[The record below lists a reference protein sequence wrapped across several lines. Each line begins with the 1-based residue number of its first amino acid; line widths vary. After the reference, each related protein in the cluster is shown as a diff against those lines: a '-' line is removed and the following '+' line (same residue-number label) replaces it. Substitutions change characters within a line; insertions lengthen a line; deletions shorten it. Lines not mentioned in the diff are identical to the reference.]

1 MTFGSKRFEVKSNPW
16 SNLSQPGLSNLS
28 DFFPEDDERLKWMYT
43 QYGGAN
49 SAYFDP
55 INKKFYPNFGQ
66 HEGSMS
72 GGDSYDGFGVPIPR
86 ISPIDEG
93 IFQTGGSSNAGCPS
107 GFYQFGQTCVPDV
120 SINPNSPGNALGG
133 GVGQFFG
140 KGDAKGLINAVVPPQ
155 FTAKNQEFVV
165 LTDMQNV
172 GGQPAKFY
180 TRITIPLLNM
190 VEDVSNSTLVM
201 PLAKMKIG
209 HRIIMPSTVTGNAL
223 LPARVE
229 LVRIPISNT
238 GDTTSLTPLVDDQA
252 SVSIPSPG
260 YQGAMPPPGGGL
272 AGTIPSGVGMPL
284 PGLGGV
290 LPMQGY
296 PGTFAPPPGTPGA
309 PGSGWP
315 GLPTGGGFPP
325 IGFPASPVPIP
336 VLPGGGGG
344 IAVGV
349 GFGPQITIDPMRSE
363 YKDGDP
369 IRVIGSG
376 FAPGERVTVQIYDV
390 DPNAGLT
397 TFGKKRKEGTTT
409 ARADGT
415 FSKSID
421 VPENYSGTRR
431 MPYGVVAIGDMSQ
444 TRATIMIVGLD
455 T

>member
-55 INKKFYPNFGQ
+55 INKKFYPNYQ
-66 HEGSMS
+66 SQTSMS

-93 IFQTGGSSNAGCPS
+93 MFQTGGSSNAGCPS

-140 KGDAKGLINAVVPPQ
+140 KGDAKGLLNAVVPPQ

-238 GDTTSLTPLVDDQA
+238 GDTVSLTPLVDDQA
-252 SVSIPSPG
+252 NVSIPSPG

-290 LPMQGY
+290 LPVQGY
-296 PGTFAPPPGTPGA
+296 PGGYAPRPGMPGA
-309 PGSGWP
+309 PGGFP
-315 GLPTGGGFPP
+315 GGPPPGMPP
-325 IGFPASPVPIP
+325 IGWPAGPIGM
-336 VLPGGGGG
+336 PGGMVIGY
-344 IAVGV
+344 
-349 GFGPQITIDPMRSE
+349 GPQIVIDPMKSE
-363 YKDGDP
+363 YKDGDN
-369 IRVIGSG
+369 IKVVGSG
-376 FAPGERVTVQIYDV
+376 FVPGERVTVQIYDV
-390 DPNAGLT
+390 DPNAGMT
-397 TFGKKRKEGTTT
+397 TFGSKRKEESTSAKG
-409 ARADGT
+409 DGT
-415 FSKSID
+415 FSKSIE
-421 VPENYSGTRR
+421 VPENRHEERR
-431 MPYGVVAIGDMSQ
+431 VPYGVVAIGDVSQ
-444 TRATIMIVGLD
+444 MRATLMIVGLD